1 MTFLAYHML
10 KTGVMRHTRILVLA
24 GLSTAL
30 LGTANAEIETSASIG
45 YHSDY
50 VYRGLNYGDD
60 LIDFNVG
67 VSGSHDL
74 ADWNIGV
81 GFGSWDSFDEF
92 RAEASVSRAICGEPF
107 PLIVSA
113 GLAYT
118 SYDGKLTLPEG
129 FGRSSEQDLADRL
142 EPFVGVSSSLG
153 NLELSAK
160 AFYNAKNEWAN
171 EAYFE
176 AGASYSVELGEN
188 LSGSLSAD
196 MGIWDTDPV
205 HGDLKAGW
213 HYSATGALQYAA
225 SDNITLGVYITYLV
239 NDYWGLEDKAFGGAS
254 VSLSF

>member
-10 KTGVMRHTRILVLA
+10 KTGVMRHTRILALA

-92 RAEASVSRAICGEPF
+92 RAEASVSRGLWEDPF
-107 PLIVSA
+107 PLVVTVGLANTSYSA
-113 GLAYT
+113 GTINVPGL
-118 SYDGKLTLPEG
+118 GKPII
-129 FGRSSEQDLADRL
+129 DHPDRL